1 MLTGNDAGAG
11 VATNPA
17 HRIVIVGA
25 GFAGLGMA
33 IRLRQAGITNF
44 LLLERAAEVGGTWR
58 DNTYPGCA
66 CDIPS
71 HLYSFS
77 FAPSAD
83 WSRHYAGQAE
93 IQAYLL
99 GCVLEYGLRD
109 QLQTGADLQEA
120 VYYEAQQEWRLTLTS
135 GTALRAEVLIL
146 ARGALSEPSIPEIP
160 GLEKFA
166 GPKFHSAHW
175 DHSVDLTGKR
185 VGVIGTGASAIQF
198 VPQIAPLVEKLT
210 LFQRTPAWILP
221 KRDIAL
227 SPAWRRALRSVPL
240 LRRAHRT
247 YLYWSHEARAIP
259 FVVWPWLMRFA
270 ERRARSYLKR
280 QVVNPTL
287 RECLIPDYRMGCK
300 RILLSNDFQPSLNLP
315 SVDLVTDNI
324 IYVTSAG
331 VKTAGVT
338 TGGVTKGD
346 GVERVL
352 DVLILATGFAAGAP
366 TGAPRVVGRAGADLR
381 DHRQNYLGI
390 AVPGFPNLFL
400 LGGPNTG
407 LGHNS
412 IVFMLEAQIGLVL
425 RRLRR
430 HGTQTDEIRADAA
443 ARFGKGLDRRMRRTV
458 WLSGCRSWY
467 LDAAGRNTT
476 LWPGFSIGYW
486 LRTRLAPARIWR
498 GGR

>member
-1 MLTGNDAGAG
+1 MSGNHPAAG
-11 VATNPA
+11 VAAPA

-25 GFAGLGMA
+25 GFAGIGMA
-33 IRLRQAGITNF
+33 IRLRQAGITDF

-77 FAPSAD
+77 FAPPAD
-83 WSRHYAGQAE
+83 WSRHYAGHAE

-99 GCVLEYGLRD
+99 GCVTRFRLRD
-109 QLQTGADLQEA
+109 QLRTGADLREA
-120 VYYEAQQEWRLTLTS
+120 VYEEAAGRWRLTLAS
-135 GTALRAEVLIL
+135 GKALRAEVLIL
-146 ARGALSEPSIPEIP
+146 ARGALSEPRIPEIP
-160 GLEKFA
+160 GLETFA
-166 GPKFHSAHW
+166 GPMFHSARW

-185 VGVIGTGASAIQF
+185 VGVIGTGASAVQF
-198 VPQIAPLVEKLT
+198 VPRIAPLAEWLI
-210 LFQRTPAWILP
+210 LFQRTPAWVLP

-227 SPAWRRALRSVPL
+227 SPAWRGALRSVPM

-259 FVVWPWLMRFA
+259 FVVWPWLMNLA

-280 QVVNPTL
+280 QVASPAL
-287 RECLIPDYRMGCK
+287 RERLIPDYRMGCK
-300 RILLSNDFQPSLNLP
+300 RILLSNDYQPALNLP
-315 SVDLVTDNI
+315 SVDLVTDDI
-324 IYVTSAG
+324 ACVTP
-331 VKTAGVT
+331 VGVT
-338 TGGVTKGD
+338 TRD
-346 GVERVL
+346 GVERAI

-366 TGAPRVVGRAGADLR
+366 GGAPRVVGRAGIDLR
-381 DHRQNYLGI
+381 DHTRTFLGL

-412 IVFMLEAQIGLVL
+412 VVFMLEAQIGLVL
-425 RRLRR
+425 RRLHR
-430 HGTQTDEIRADAA
+430 HRTRPDEIGVDTA
-443 ARFGKGLDRRMRRTV
+443 ARFDAGLQRRMRRTV

-467 LDAAGRNTT
+467 LDATGRNTT
-476 LWPGFSIGYW
+476 LWPGFSLGYW
-486 LRTRLAPARIWR
+486 VRARLVSGRIWR
-498 GGR
+498 GDR